1 MNPSAAKLLVLT
13 GNGFACIRI
22 IGRANFG
29 SSIDFRTLVNELQAK
44 GFKYFVI
51 ELSECALMDS
61 TFLGVLA
68 GMGLKMGGQQPLEE
82 DKAIEL
88 VNPNP
93 RIEELLESLG
103 VLHLFK
109 VSKGVTDL
117 CQGSE
122 HKPQGSATASQEELT
137 RCSLE
142 AHQILMEIN
151 PGNVAKFKDVAR
163 FLQEDLKKLE
173 SQ

>member
-1 MNPSAAKLLVLT
+1 MNPPAAKLLVLT

-22 IGRANFG
+22 IGRANFS

-44 GFKYFVI
+44 GLKYFLI

-68 GMGLKMGGQQPLEE
+68 GFGLKMGGPQPVEE

-109 VSKGVTDL
+109 VSKGVTEL
-117 CQGSE
+117 CAGKE
-122 HKPQGSATASQEELT
+122 HIPQVPGSASREELT

-163 FLQEDLKKLE
+163 FLQEDLKKL
-173 SQ
+173 QGQ

>member
-1 MNPSAAKLLVLT
+1 MSQPAAKLLVLT

-29 SSIDFRTLVNELQAK
+29 SSIDFRTLVTELQAK
-44 GFKYFVI
+44 GLKYFLI

-68 GMGLKMGGQQPLEE
+68 GFGLKMGGPQPVEE

-93 RIEELLESLG
+93 RVEELLESLG

-109 VSKGVTDL
+109 ISKGVTKL
-117 CQGSE
+117 CEGKE
-122 HKPQGSATASQEELT
+122 HTPQSSGNASREELT

-151 PGNVAKFKDVAR
+151 PENVARFKEVAR
-163 FLQEDLKKLE
+163 FLQEDLKKL
-173 SQ
+173 QGQ